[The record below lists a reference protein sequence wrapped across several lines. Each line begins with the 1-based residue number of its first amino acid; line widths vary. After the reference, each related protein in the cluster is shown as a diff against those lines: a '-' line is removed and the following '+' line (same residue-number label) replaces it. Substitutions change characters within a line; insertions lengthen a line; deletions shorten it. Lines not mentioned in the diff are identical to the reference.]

1 MADTFNVEVN
11 DKIDPTIATK
21 LDQIAKNA
29 GASNAAV
36 EKLKAQINAVSS
48 GPVGSL
54 EAAVKAATNN
64 IDKEAKAVNKLTSEL
79 KNLEK
84 ASKATGD
91 ATTKAFR
98 GFDRNQS
105 LNLGYQIQDIIVS
118 LQGGQKPLTVFLQ
131 QGGQI
136 GQVFAQS
143 GATASQGLAGIGRI
157 LLSFINPMTVLLA
170 SVVAVGAAIYNF
182 KSYGAEINSFAGRLG
197 VSTQEAQKLYQALY
211 KITGLNLDEQK
222 KELTSV
228 GLTLNKAGRENDK
241 DSQLTRLFTDNG
253 LSIVDATGKLKSFS
267 DQMDMVYRLVKNA
280 KTEFD
285 AIEIGRLVG
294 ASDDFAIS
302 LFKSKTTLTQ
312 AKTEA
317 QLLEDKLIEG
327 GANFDKK
334 FDEVW
339 RNIVLYAKNAIL
351 QIGKFFSDMLDA
363 IPKDP
368 IGTLVTK
375 TINAAKGA
383 PQAVADVIRN
393 DGPGPGPISVNRG
406 LGRNTPLGDNRSKLE
421 SSFPNNPAPPRSDS
435 IVPFTS
441 FNDRFDLAGTKVG
454 SLNAGDNKV
463 SQDNLQRM
471 KEIYKSATAAKEA
484 VKQAE
489 TVLPTKKPTVI
500 PKASVDKEPKA
511 AKPKF
516 DVEEDINIK
525 LDQQIARLKLLKPE
539 REIQQQMDEIDNKLR
554 RQGKT
559 LNDEERVAIENKVKE
574 IERLKDVQQAT
585 DQIYEETIGVQKR
598 YAATLEAAEN
608 LLKKGIITQDQY
620 GDAVMRTR
628 IKMLDSQNTISGGL
642 ESGLLRTVQEYGN
655 VSQQVS
661 RVVGNSF
668 DGLADGLTAFAT
680 NQKFSFGDLTTSILN
695 DVTKMVIKIGVLKPL
710 LDSIGGALGGSGT
723 GASGGL
729 GGLLSSAIGAL
740 SGSPVGNV
748 DMSAGVAGP
757 NMPRF
762 ANGGGLQVKGDGGT
776 DSETVQFKASPG
788 ERVKVLTP
796 AQAANDAKGANVK
809 VEVNNYG
816 NDNATVEKSRGAD
829 GGDVYKVMIR
839 QIKSDIASDISS
851 GNGPV
856 GKATQTRFGLDPAR
870 GAR

>member
-1 MADTFNVEVN
+1 MAETFNVEVN
-11 DKIDPTIATK
+11 DKIDPTISQK
-21 LDQIAKNA
+21 LDAIAKNA
-29 GASNAAV
+29 GAGNAAI
-36 EKLKAQINAVSS
+36 EKLKQQINAVGT
-48 GPVGSL
+48 GPVASL
-54 EAAVKAATNN
+54 DAAVKSVTSN
-64 IDKEAKAVNKLTSEL
+64 IDKEAAATRKLAAEL

-84 ASKATGD
+84 ASKLAGD
-91 ATTKAFR
+91 STQKAFN
-98 GFDRNQS
+98 GFNRNEK

-143 GATASQGLAGIGRI
+143 GASASQGLAGIGRI
-157 LLSFINPMTVLLA
+157 LLSFLTPINLLLA
-170 SVVAVGAAIYNF
+170 GVVAIGAAIYNF

-211 KITGLNLDEQK
+211 KITGLSLDEQK
-222 KELTSV
+222 KELTGI
-228 GLTLNKAGRENDK
+228 GLTLNKTGRENDK
-241 DSQLTRLFTDNG
+241 DDQVTRLFKDNG

-267 DQMDMVYRLVKNA
+267 DQMDMVYKLVKNA

-327 GANFDKK
+327 GAAFDKK

-368 IGTLVTK
+368 IGSLVTK
-375 TINAAKGA
+375 ALSVAKGA
-383 PQAVADVIRN
+383 PQSISDAVTN
-393 DGPGPGPISVNRG
+393 DSPGPGPISVNRG
-406 LGRNTPLGDNRSKLE
+406 LGRNAPLNDNRSKLE

-441 FNDRFDLAGTKVG
+441 FNDRFDLAGSNVG
-454 SLNAGDNKV
+454 SLGANNNVKV
-463 SQDNLQRM
+463 SQDNLERM
-471 KEIYKSATAAKEA
+471 KEIYKQATAAKDA
-484 VKQAE
+484 VAKAE
-489 TVLPTKKPTVI
+489 TVLPTGKNTVI
-500 PKASVDKEPKA
+500 PKAKVDKPE
-511 AKPKF
+511 KPKF

-559 LNDEERVAIENKVKE
+559 LNDEEREAIKAKVVE
-574 IERLKDVQQAT
+574 IERLKDVQQAM

-598 YAATLEAAEN
+598 YAATLEAADN

-620 GDAVMRTR
+620 GEAVNRA
-628 IKMLDSQNTISGGL
+628 KLKVLDSQNTLASGL
-642 ESGLLRTVQEYGN
+642 EAGLIRTTQEYGQ

-661 RVVGNSF
+661 RVVSNSF

-680 NQKFSFGDLTTSILN
+680 NQKFSFSDLTTSILN
-695 DVTKMVIKIGVLKPL
+695 DVTKMIIKIAVLKPIM
-710 LDSIGGALGGSGT
+710 DSLGSALGGSG
-723 GASGGL
+723 ASGG
-729 GGLLSSAIGAL
+729 GSFLSSAIAAL
-740 SGSPVGNV
+740 SGAPVGNV

-757 NMPRF
+757 NLPRF
-762 ANGGGLQVKGDGGT
+762 ATGGEFNVGGDGGT
-776 DSETVQFKASPG
+776 DSQEVRFKASPN
-788 ERVKVLTP
+788 ERVKIMTP
-796 AQAANDAKGANVK
+796 AQAANDSGKNVK

-816 NDNATVEKSRGAD
+816 KDNASVEKTTGPD
-829 GGDVYKVMIR
+829 GTDIYKVIVGKV
-839 QIKSDIASDISS
+839 KSDIAADISS

-856 GKATQTRFGLDPAR
+856 GKATQTRFGLDMAR